1 MRIVLFTTSGPVS
14 VVAGTSTTIATVEPP
29 TADEEWE
36 IIYAQVTDT
45 ANIDVNDGI
54 EYAWRDNI
62 ASLYQV
68 LQIGNMKAGLLAI
81 TSNLSVFPNRETSF
95 TPDSINFYDARAMP
109 RLRKRDDKTSEL
121 QLKINV
127 KTTGTVGTRMFGSS
141 GVVLRRRLN

>member
-1 MRIVLFTTSGPVS
+1 
-14 VVAGTSTTIATVEPP
+14 
-29 TADEEWE
+29 
-36 IIYAQVTDT
+36 
-45 ANIDVNDGI
+45 
-54 EYAWRDNI
+54 
-62 ASLYQV
+62 
-68 LQIGNMKAGLLAI
+68 MKAGLLAI